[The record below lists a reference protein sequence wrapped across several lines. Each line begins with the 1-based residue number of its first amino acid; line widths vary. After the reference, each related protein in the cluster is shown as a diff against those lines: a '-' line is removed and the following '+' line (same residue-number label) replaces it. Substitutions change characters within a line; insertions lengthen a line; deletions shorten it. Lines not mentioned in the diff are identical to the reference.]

1 MLEMLFD
8 GITGMSDDAV
18 EPTVT
23 HIEDPREGTVAV
35 RVEVMI
41 RGRYYAEVGS
51 AKCARHDQ
59 YDPQIGYQLAAG
71 RAFRQIG
78 RNMLSEGNRA
88 VHDADKEREHREAA
102 AATAEAERQKKARK
116 AAKKMWKEAK
126 KVKVRQKPK
135 KSSRNGS
142 RATVPA

>member
-8 GITGMSDDAV
+8 GITGMSDDVV

-23 HIEDPREGTVAV
+23 HIEDPREGTVSV

-78 RNMLSEGNRA
+78 RKMLSDGNSA
-88 VHDADKEREHREAA
+88 VHAADKEREHREAA
-102 AATAEAERQKKARK
+102 AATAEAERQKKALET
-116 AAKKMWKEAK
+116 AKKMKKWKEAK
-126 KVKVRQKPK
+126 KSTQQ
-135 KSSRNGS
+135 KSSNGIGMMP
-142 RATVPA
+142 V